1 MTANR
6 ILLMKTTKIKHQIIL
21 AGDIGGT
28 KTRLGFFQVEKNGF
42 SLLSEKTF
50 PSKQYK
56 NLTDILRF
64 FIGGQKNIVSA
75 CFGVAG
81 PVTGKIVKTTNLPWV
96 IDAKSLMQEISVNN
110 MKIINDL
117 VANAYGIT
125 VLKQN
130 DFVTLNAGKIQKGN
144 RALISAG
151 TGLGQAILYW
161 DGKQHVP
168 SPSEGGH
175 ADFGPTNSLE
185 IEMLQYFMKR
195 FGHISYEDF
204 LSGSGLHHMYL
215 FLRDSKRF
223 GNEPEW
229 LNKKMKREDPA
240 KVITESASLKRN
252 RLCSKA
258 LDVFIAV
265 YGAAAGNLALQV
277 MTFGGI
283 YLGGGIAPKIIG
295 KLKEGIFMDAFRNKG
310 RLSDIVSRIPVKV
323 IMNEKAALCG
333 AAYYASNSLR
343 GADSVQTNLKCLFPN
358 RLYSPSAKANVLL
371 G

>member
-1 MTANR
+1 
-6 ILLMKTTKIKHQIIL
+6 MKTKKMKHQIIL

-42 SLLSEKTF
+42 SPLSEKTF

-56 NLTDILRF
+56 NFTDILRV
-64 FIGGQKNIVSA
+64 FIGGQKNIVAA

-81 PVTGKIVKTTNLPWV
+81 PVTGQIVKTTNLPWV
-96 IDAKSLMQEISVNN
+96 IDAKSLVQDISVDDV
-110 MKIINDL
+110 KIINDL
-117 VANAYGIT
+117 VANAYGIA

-130 DFVTLNAGKIQKGN
+130 DFVTLNAGKIEKGN

-168 SPSEGGH
+168 LASEGGH

-185 IEMLQYFMKR
+185 IEMLQYFMER
-195 FGHISYEDF
+195 FGHVSYEYF
-204 LSGSGLHHMYL
+204 LSGSGLHHIYL

-229 LNKKMKREDPA
+229 LTKKMKREDPA
-240 KVITESASLKRN
+240 KVITESANLKRN

-265 YGAAAGNLALQV
+265 YGAAAGNLALQA
-277 MTFGGI
+277 MTFGGV

-295 KLKEGIFMDAFRNKG
+295 KLNEGIFMNAFRNKG
-310 RLSDIVSRIPVKV
+310 RLSDIVSDIPVKV
-323 IMNEKAALCG
+323 IMNERTALLG
-333 AAYYASNSLR
+333 AACCALDSLK
-343 GADSVQTNLKCLFPN
+343 S
-358 RLYSPSAKANVLL
+358 
-371 G
+371 